1 MYAVPVPH
9 RRLMLLALALVVA
22 LLSPSTGPAQA
33 ATHHPTK
40 RKATPCAKQERT
52 ARKKKACAARVM
64 RTRTVAVK
72 VVKPAVKKPVR
83 KPVPAPAPAPAPSGS
98 APAPATGTPTDGGL
112 VPAVSSPAPS
122 GPATGAGAPAPA
134 TRLYADSSPFNTP
147 IGASPAIAANSAAMV
162 AKSLL
167 PYRQNANFANSDWWG
182 ISIVDARASDPLRQ
196 IGVFDWGYGADIAV
210 PSLRIPDSA
219 QPTLGSDHHLVVLD
233 GDREADMWVAER
245 QADGGWM
252 AGARAA
258 TSTKGSGVVGPIA
271 GNAAGFALA
280 AGVVRPEEI
289 AAGRIR
295 HALVFTSPDVRNG
308 FVAPAVHGDGKQ
320 TDPDAM
326 PMGTR
331 IQLNPAADISR
342 LPAAQRIIAQALKD
356 YGAYL
361 GDSSGSLALRGEASI
376 GRAST
381 GGPADIWS
389 SVGVTDAA
397 LRTIPW
403 DQMRVVTG

>member
-9 RRLMLLALALVVA
+9 RRLVLFALALVVA
-22 LLSPSTGPAQA
+22 LLSLTTGAAQA
-33 ATHHPTK
+33 ATHHPAK
-40 RKATPCAKQERT
+40 GRKATPCAKQKRS
-52 ARKKKACAARVM
+52 AKKKKACAARVV
-64 RTRTVAVK
+64 RSRTVATKTVN
-72 VVKPAVKKPVR
+72 AAAKKQAP
-83 KPVPAPAPAPAPSGS
+83 KPAPAPAPSDPAT
-98 APAPATGTPTDGGL
+98 APAPGTPTDGGL
-112 VPAVSSPAPS
+112 IPAPSSPAPS
-122 GPATGAGAPAPA
+122 TPAPAPSSPA
-134 TRLYADSSPFNTP
+134 AAPRLYADSSPFNTP
-147 IGASPAIAANSAAMV
+147 IGASPKIAANSTAMV

-167 PYRQNANFANSDWWG
+167 PYRANANFANSDWWG
-182 ISIVDARASDPLRQ
+182 ISIVDAQASDPLRE
-196 IGVFDWGYGADIAV
+196 IGVFDWGYGADIAMPAV
-210 PSLRIPDSA
+210 RIPDSA

-245 QADGGWM
+245 QADGNWL

-258 TSTKGSGVVGPIA
+258 TSIKGSGIVGPIA

-295 HALVFTSPDVRNG
+295 HALAFTSPYVRNT

-331 IQLNPAADISR
+331 VQLNPAADISK
-342 LPAAQRIIAQALKD
+342 LPTAQRIIAQALKD

-361 GDSSGSLALRGEASI
+361 TDSSGSLALRGEAGI

-389 SVGVTDAA
+389 PVGVTDAA
-397 LRTIPW
+397 LRAIPW

>member
-1 MYAVPVPH
+1 MDAVPVPH
-9 RRLMLLALALVVA
+9 RRILLLALGLLLA
-22 LLSPSTGPAQA
+22 LLSLTTAAAEAAPRHPA
-33 ATHHPTK
+33 K
-40 RKATPCAKQERT
+40 RKATPCVTQKRTAKQ
-52 ARKKKACAARVM
+52 RKRACAARVV
-64 RTRTVAVK
+64 RTRTVPAKALTVK
-72 VVKPAVKKPVR
+72 NQPSRKPAAPTGTS
-83 KPVPAPAPAPAPSGS
+83 PGPAPTTS
-98 APAPATGTPTDGGL
+98 APAGDA
-112 VPAVSSPAPS
+112 AAASSPAPV
-122 GPATGAGAPAPA
+122 AGAGAPSAP
-134 TRLYADSSPFNTP
+134 RLYADSSPFNTP
-147 IGASPAIAANSAAMV
+147 IGASPKIAPNSAAMV
-162 AKSLL
+162 SKSLL
-167 PYRQNANFANSDWWG
+167 PYRSNANFANSDWWG
-182 ISIVDARASDPLRQ
+182 ISIVDAAASDPLRQ

-210 PSLRIPDSA
+210 PAVHIPNSA

-245 QADGGWM
+245 QADGNWL
-252 AGARAA
+252 AGARVA
-258 TSTKGSGVVGPIA
+258 TSTTGSGIAGPIA

-295 HALVFTSPDVRNG
+295 HALAFTSPYVRNS

-320 TDPDAM
+320 ADPDAM

-331 IQLNPAADISR
+331 IQLNPAADISK

-361 GDSSGSLALRGEASI
+361 TDSSGSLALRGEASI

-389 SVGVTDAA
+389 PVGVTDAS

>member
-9 RRLMLLALALVVA
+9 RRLMLLAFALVAA
-22 LLSPSTGPAQA
+22 LLVSSTGPAQA
-33 ATHHPTK
+33 ATHRPAK
-40 RKATPCAKQERT
+40 RKATPCAKQKRT
-52 ARKKKACAARVM
+52 AKKKKACAARVV
-64 RTRTVAVK
+64 RTRIVAAKQTVRT
-72 VVKPAVKKPVR
+72 PAR
-83 KPVPAPAPAPAPSGS
+83 KPAPAPAPAPSGS
-98 APAPATGTPTDGGL
+98 APAPSAGTVTDGGL
-112 VPAVSSPAPS
+112 VPVSTQPAPS
-122 GPATGAGAPAPA
+122 APATGATAPAPTPPA
-134 TRLYADSSPFNTP
+134 APARLYADSSPFNTP
-147 IGASPAIAANSAAMV
+147 IGASPTIAPNSAAMV

-182 ISIVDARASDPLRQ
+182 IPIVDAKASDPLRQ
-196 IGVFDWGYGADIAV
+196 VGVFDWGYGADIAV
-210 PSLRIPDSA
+210 PALHIPDSA

-233 GDREADMWVAER
+233 GDREGDLWVAER
-245 QADGGWM
+245 QADGQWL
-252 AGARAA
+252 AGARSA

-295 HALVFTSPDVRNG
+295 HALVFTSPYVRNA

-331 IQLNPAADISR
+331 IQLNPAVDISG

-381 GGPADIWS
+381 GGPSDIWS
-389 SVGVTDAA
+389 GVGVTDAT
-397 LRTIPW
+397 LRAIPW
-403 DQMRVVTG
+403 DQMRVVTA